1 MRRLESAFRMNKVS
15 YGERYRRFIED
26 LAQLPSLPAVVAHL
40 IKVVN
45 SPETSAEDAAEIIE
59 KDPALTTRVL
69 RLANSA
75 FYGIPRSVS
84 SVQSA
89 VVILGFNTIKSLVLS
104 ASVMKMFPQNGPLNV
119 LDRVR
124 FWKHSIICALV
135 AKTIAQSILNVA
147 FIDPQSAFCAGIMHD
162 IGKLIFE
169 LFAPKE
175 YAIMCRVSREKNAPL
190 FRVESAAMGIN
201 HADVG
206 RILSDKWGLP
216 LDLEQTMVYHHD
228 PKAAQKITELVA
240 VVHLADIIT
249 HRFDC
254 GLWDNETTPQEW
266 EQARE
271 VLSIDDSRYERIVS
285 SLKDEIDKSQDF
297 FAIISG

>member
-1 MRRLESAFRMNKVS
+1 MNKIA
-15 YGERYRRFIED
+15 YDERYRQFIENM
-26 LAQLPSLPAVVAHL
+26 AQLPSLPAVVAHL
-40 IKVVN
+40 IKVVS
-45 SPETSAEDAAEIIE
+45 SPETSAEDAAQIIE

-75 FYGIPRSVS
+75 FYGMPRSVS

-104 ASVMKMFPQNGPLNV
+104 ASVMQMFPQNGPIHV

-124 FWKHSIICALV
+124 FWKHSIVCAV
-135 AKTIAQSILNVA
+135 AAKTIAQNILNFV

-162 IGKLIFE
+162 VGKLIFE

-175 YAIMCRVSREKNAPL
+175 YAIICGVSRKKNAPL
-190 FRVESAAMGIN
+190 FQVECAAMGLN
-201 HADVG
+201 HADLG

-240 VVHLADIIT
+240 VVHLADVIT
-249 HRFDC
+249 HKVDC
-254 GLWDNETTPQEW
+254 GLWDEESLPHEW
-266 EQARE
+266 DQVRDI
-271 VLSIDDSRYERIVS
+271 LSINDARYECIVS
-285 SLKDEIDKSQDF
+285 SLRDEIDKSKDF
-297 FAIISG
+297 FAIIAG

>member
-1 MRRLESAFRMNKVS
+1 MNKIS
-15 YGERYRRFIED
+15 YDERYKRFIENM
-26 LAQLPSLPAVVAHL
+26 AQLPSLPAVVAHL
-40 IKVVN
+40 IKVVS

-75 FYGIPRSVS
+75 FYGMPRSVS

-89 VVILGFNTIKSLVLS
+89 VVILGFNTIKSLVLG
-104 ASVMKMFPQNGPLNV
+104 ASVMQMFPHNDQKNV

-124 FWKHSIICALV
+124 FWKHSIICAVV
-135 AKTIAQSILNVA
+135 AKNIAQSVMNFV

-162 IGKLIFE
+162 VGKLIFE

-175 YAIMCRVSREKNAPL
+175 YAVICGVSREKSTSL

-228 PKAAQKITELVA
+228 PGAAQKITELVA
-240 VVHLADIIT
+240 VVHLADVIT
-249 HRFDC
+249 HRLDC
-254 GLWDNETTPQEW
+254 GLWDKEPPPREW
-266 EQARE
+266 DKARS
-271 VLSIDDSRYERIVS
+271 VLSIDDARYERIMG
-285 SLKDEIDKSQDF
+285 SLNDEIDKSKDF
-297 FAIISG
+297 FAIITG

>member
-1 MRRLESAFRMNKVS
+1 MNKAS
-15 YGERYRRFIED
+15 YDERYRRFIENM
-26 LAQLPSLPAVVAHL
+26 AQLPSLPAVVSHL
-40 IKVVN
+40 IKVVS

-89 VVILGFNTIKSLVLS
+89 VVILGFNSIKSLVLS
-104 ASVMKMFPQNGPLNV
+104 ASVMQMFPHNDTKNI

-124 FWKHSIICALV
+124 FWKHSIICAVV
-135 AKTIAQSILNVA
+135 AKTIAQSVMNTVFL
-147 FIDPQSAFCAGIMHD
+147 DPQSAFCAGIMHD

-169 LFAPKE
+169 LFSPRE
-175 YAIMCRVSREKNAPL
+175 YAIICGVSREKNAPL
-190 FRVESAAMGIN
+190 FLVESAAMGMN

-228 PKAAQKITELVA
+228 PKSAQKITELVA

-254 GLWDNETTPQEW
+254 GLWDKEALPREW
-266 EQARE
+266 DQARDI
-271 VLSIDDSRYERIVS
+271 LSIDDARYERIVG
-285 SLKDEIDKSQDF
+285 SLKDEIDKSKDF